1 MSWNVTSAG
10 DEDGYIVY
18 RAASKKGSY
27 KQIGTVKRKSGA
39 MTGSYTDKNVKI
51 GKKYYYKVVT
61 YKNISGGK
69 MLRSAYSGVKGIT
82 AAPSITTV
90 KVKSAGNERLKITWK
105 R

>member
-1 MSWNVTSAG
+1 
-10 DEDGYIVY
+10 
-18 RAASKKGSY
+18 
-27 KQIGTVKRKSGA
+27 

-82 AAPSITTV
+82 AAPNTPILSFIIKYTINWTINQAE
-90 KVKSAGNERLKITWK
+90 SAVF
-105 R
+105 

>member
-1 MSWNVTSAG
+1 MRTDILFTVQLLKN
-10 DEDGYIVY
+10 
-18 RAASKKGSY
+18 GSY

-69 MLRSAYSGVKGIT
+69 NAPFRLFRCKRHYSRTEYHNG
-82 AAPSITTV
+82 
-90 KVKSAGNERLKITWK
+90 
-105 R
+105 